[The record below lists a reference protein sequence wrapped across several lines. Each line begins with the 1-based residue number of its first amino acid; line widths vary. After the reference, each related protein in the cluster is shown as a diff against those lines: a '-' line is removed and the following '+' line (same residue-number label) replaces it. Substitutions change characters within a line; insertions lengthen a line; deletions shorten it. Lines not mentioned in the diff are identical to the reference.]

1 MFLRYLYLAPHKH
14 LLTTCIWSRQG
25 SYFQLTNQR
34 QVFQILRYYAEN
46 FCQIDQN
53 MCTIYNWLECL
64 ANDWT
69 VKNEGSWLLD
79 MNVNT
84 ECG

>member
-1 MFLRYLYLAPHKH
+1 
-14 LLTTCIWSRQG
+14 
-25 SYFQLTNQR
+25 
-34 QVFQILRYYAEN
+34 
-46 FCQIDQN
+46 

-79 MNVNT
+79 MTPYRMWLNFYIISKNKRKKNVNRYVILIRLDSH
-84 ECG
+84 GIYSYFNKIQMLVYGVQRHFQ